1 MDCSRLHGI
10 VHVVNSLDYGGLER
24 VVADL
29 AIEQRARGMD
39 VRVFSICE
47 TGGFR
52 DALEAAGVPVTVA
65 GKTRTLDLRVLRM
78 LRQAS
83 AGADIVHSHNFVPN
97 YYAATSL
104 LGLRGRPALVNTC
117 HNMGTRLDNR
127 RLRLLYRWSLRHTA
141 RAAMVGEQVRRRFV
155 DDGIVPAPLAATVLN
170 GIPVRRF
177 GRGADARAAARAR
190 LGIPPAAPVLGC
202 VGRLVGLKNHRLLLG
217 CLPQLAAA
225 HPDVRLLLVGD
236 GPLEA
241 TLKAEAV
248 ALGIADR
255 VVFAGAC
262 DDVPALLPALDV
274 FVLPSLTEGL
284 SIALLEACA
293 AGLAV
298 VASDVGGNPEIV
310 HDGVS
315 GRLFHSGDGATL
327 CALLD
332 DLLGDAAQRDRLG
345 TAAREW
351 VLDNASVE
359 AMADGYAGLY
369 REALAVRSGA

>member
-1 MDCSRLHGI
+1 MDRSRLHGI

-29 AIEQRARGMD
+29 AIEQHARGMD
-39 VRVFSICE
+39 VQVFSICQ

-65 GKTRTLDLRVLRM
+65 GKRRTLDLGVLRL
-78 LRQAS
+78 LRRAA

-97 YYAATSL
+97 YYAATAMR
-104 LGLRGRPALVNTC
+104 GLRGRAVLVNTC

-141 RAAMVGEQVRRRFV
+141 RVAMVGDQVRRRFV

-170 GIPVRRF
+170 GIPVGRF
-177 GRGADARAAARAR
+177 SRGVEARARARER
-190 LGIPPAAPVLGC
+190 LGIPPDAAVLGC
-202 VGRLVGLKNHRLLLG
+202 VGRLVELKNHRLLLA
-217 CLPQLAAA
+217 CLPRLATA
-225 HPDVRLLLVGD
+225 HPGLRLLLVGD
-236 GPLEA
+236 GPMEA
-241 TLKAEAV
+241 ALRDEAR
-248 ALGIADR
+248 ALDIADR

-298 VASDVGGNPEIV
+298 VASEVGGNPEIV
-310 HDGVS
+310 RDGVS
-315 GRLFHSGDGATL
+315 GRLFASGDGATL

-332 DLLGDAAQRDRLG
+332 GLLGDAAQRARLG
-345 TAAREW
+345 AAARDW
-351 VLDNASVE
+351 VLGHASVE
-359 AMADGYAGLY
+359 AMAEGYAGLY
-369 REALAVRSGA
+369 REALAA